1 VKGKGVKG
9 LLSKIPEG
17 KLEDKDLILIRV
29 GLIAELDA
37 INLYE
42 QLASEAKDSLVKK
55 VFLEIAKEEKEH
67 VGEFLELL
75 RRFDNQQVEMLEK
88 GAREVREIE

>member
-1 VKGKGVKG
+1 MLSEIPKGFEK
-9 LLSKIPEG
+9 LSSRV
-17 KLEDKDLILIRV
+17 KDLELVRI

-42 QLASEAKDSLVKK
+42 QLASLAKDELVRK
-55 VFLEIAKEEKEH
+55 VFQEIAREEKTH

-75 RRFDNQQVEMLEK
+75 KRLDQEQTK
-88 GAREVREIE
+88 EIEKDRKEVDELK

>member
-1 VKGKGVKG
+1 MLSEIPKGFEKLSSRVKDSELVR
-9 LLSKIPEG
+9 I
-17 KLEDKDLILIRV
+17 

-42 QLASEAKDSLVKK
+42 QLASLAKNELVRK
-55 VFLEIAKEEKEH
+55 VFQEIAREEKTH

-75 RRFDNQQVEMLEK
+75 KRLDQEQIKEIEK
-88 GAREVREIE
+88 GKKEVDELK

>member
-1 VKGKGVKG
+1 M
-9 LLSKIPEG
+9 LSKIPEG
-17 KLEDKDLILIRV
+17 KLEDKDLILLRV

-42 QLASEAKDSLVKK
+42 QLASEAKSEIVRK

-75 RRFDNQQVEMLEK
+75 KRYDKEQVEMLEK
-88 GAREVREIE
+88 GAEEVREME

>member
-1 VKGKGVKG
+1 M
-9 LLSKIPEG
+9 LSKIPEG
-17 KLEDKDLILIRV
+17 KLENKDLILLRV

-42 QLASEAKDSLVKK
+42 QLASETDNPLIKK

-75 RRFDNQQVEMLEK
+75 KRYDEEQVEMLKK
-88 GAREVREIE
+88 GAEEVKEME

>member
-1 VKGKGVKG
+1 MLSEIPKGFDKLSSKVKDSELVR
-9 LLSKIPEG
+9 I
-17 KLEDKDLILIRV
+17 

-42 QLASEAKDSLVKK
+42 QLASLAKDELVRK
-55 VFLEIAKEEKEH
+55 VFQEIAREEKTH

-75 RRFDNQQVEMLEK
+75 RRLDQEQVKEIEK
-88 GAREVREIE
+88 GKKEVDELK